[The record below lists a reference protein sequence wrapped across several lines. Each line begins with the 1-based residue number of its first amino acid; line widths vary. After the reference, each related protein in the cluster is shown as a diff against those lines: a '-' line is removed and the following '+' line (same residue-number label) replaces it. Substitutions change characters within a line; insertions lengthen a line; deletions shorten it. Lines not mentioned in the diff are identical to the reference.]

1 MAIADGNII
10 EVGNTDSYG
19 NYIKYKIDDNYII
32 MYAHCN
38 QIFAKKGDAVKQGQ
52 ILASAGSTGISTGSH
67 VHYSMWYNDSLI
79 NPEPFFKTSD
89 SKNIN

>member
-1 MAIADGNII
+1 MAVADGNII

-19 NYIKYKIDDNYII
+19 NYIKYKIDDAYTI

-38 QIFAKKGDAVKQGQ
+38 QIFAKKGDVVKQGQ

-67 VHYSMWYNDSLI
+67 VHYSIWYNDNLI
-79 NPEPFFKTSD
+79 DPEPFLKSAV